1 MCEFT
6 RRTFSYHLNGW
17 VDDEGSEISDEMAVP
32 GVLGSKA
39 DSPGLNAD
47 SRRVEAEDA
56 ALRRL
61 IASTVIF
68 GDKKPDFSQ
77 VTGKVEAIITRCKAN
92 RIVQPLRP
100 RDLSRPL
107 SLDLQRSLG

>member
-1 MCEFT
+1 
-6 RRTFSYHLNGW
+6 
-17 VDDEGSEISDEMAVP
+17 MAVP

-77 VTGKVEAIITRCKAN
+77 VTGKVEAISKPN
-92 RIVQPLRP
+92 RAALTTSGPISTAQSRFTKIIGIVRTSINKCEIHIPSQDR
-100 RDLSRPL
+100 LSTSDHVL
-107 SLDLQRSLG
+107 ND